1 MTWRLHGLDA
11 LFQPDIVT
19 PAQFYGP
26 RREGTAMSGV
36 KHLMFAVLE
45 DAVRTYQ
52 SDAAATTRNR
62 QISFHEA
69 ESWLMDASAD
79 GIFSCDNVC
88 TTLGI
93 DAACLRRGLIEWRRQ
108 YMVGG
113 APVRLSRR
121 SPVLPDSRIRPKRR
135 RRRHHAIN

>member
-1 MTWRLHGLDA
+1 MAWRLSGLDA

-26 RREGTAMSGV
+26 RRETSAMAGV
-36 KHLMFAVLE
+36 RHLMFAVLE
-45 DAVRTYQ
+45 DAVRAYQ
-52 SDAAATTRNR
+52 SDAAATNRNR
-62 QISFHEA
+62 QVNFREA
-69 ESWLMDASAD
+69 ESWLMDAHGD

-93 DAACLRRGLIEWRRQ
+93 DAAFLRRGLIEWRRQ
-108 YMVGG
+108 HLTGG

-135 RRRHHAIN
+135 RRRHRGSN